1 MTPAMNQNFGDTISK
16 NTDGGFSCMCHS
28 LRRLQRKIIV
38 RGWLAISFET
48 ATERHLPGCP
58 ANQKI
63 IDANQYRSFGL
74 TYTGLRRLLNLTVQV
89 SFSITSG
96 AGGGS
101 LSPRFTYFPTVNSR
115 EAPAWRMLDLLL
127 NPWLSAQSWEKLV
140 SMVVPSIITLFRA
153 KKASPRA
160 VDEEN
165 RSLVHILADCVSL
178 N

>member
-1 MTPAMNQNFGDTISK
+1 MNQPFGDTISK
-16 NTDGGFSCMCHS
+16 NTNGGFSCMCHS
-28 LRRLQRKIIV
+28 LRRLQRKIIA

-48 ATERHLPGCP
+48 VTERHLPGCP

-63 IDANQYRSFGL
+63 IDADQYRSFGL
-74 TYTGLRRLLNLTVQV
+74 TYTGLRRLLNLAVQV
-89 SFSITSG
+89 SFSVTSG

-115 EAPAWRMLDLLL
+115 EAPAWRMLDLLV
-127 NPWLSAQSWEKLV
+127 NPWLSVHSRQKLV
-140 SMVVPSIITLFRA
+140 PMVVSSIITLFRA

-165 RSLVHILADCVSL
+165 RSLVHLLAECVSFSWL
-178 N
+178 